1 MPTYGNITPLHPGA
15 RPTASFADIVREHL
29 EGLLQSSQFD
39 ASARSRAFLSYVVDE
54 ALAGRGENLN
64 QAVIAVAVFGRKAD
78 FDPILD
84 PIVRVQAGRLRRS
97 LERYYLL
104 TGDAGVIRIEL
115 PRGGYAPAFVTAGKD
130 VHADP
135 AVKCVTLA
143 EVAPDWPT
151 VVVHSFEVSSSEDEE
166 DTACIKDGLT
176 MELCRYGDVRV
187 VRQCDLDRRD
197 LRLHASVRFELRG
210 RLRRNADD
218 RLVSARLVDRTTG
231 EQLWTDEYHTHPEVG
246 RWSSSIDDVAR
257 VIAARIGAENG
268 VIARVLAGEHQR
280 PDVPTQFSA
289 ILGCYRFFFSRQVGD
304 FIPAVEAL
312 ERLTAREP
320 AIAVAWIYL
329 ARLYLIDHSFELTDA
344 HTPIEKAIDCAHQ
357 ALLLDPAGARVR
369 CVLAAALL
377 VKGELQAARDELE
390 KALRLNDGSLV
401 YREVVGWLMALAGD
415 WERGVTLMRDAIE
428 RNPYCLPHVQ
438 HGLWADHLRRGEFE
452 QAYVA
457 ALEYRDSTFFWRAL
471 MTACCLGHLGR
482 ASEAQAS
489 VAELQR
495 TKPDFPQR
503 GRTLI
508 GYYIKSTEL
517 LERIVE
523 GLGKAGLVLSD

>member
-15 RPTASFADIVREHL
+15 RPTATFADIVREHL
-29 EGLLQSSQFD
+29 ESLLQSSQFD

-64 QAVIAVAVFGRKAD
+64 QSVIAVAVFGRKAD

-104 TGDAGVIRIEL
+104 TDDADAIRIEL
-115 PRGGYAPAFVTAGKD
+115 PRGGYAPAFVKAGKD

-143 EVAPDWPT
+143 EVAPDWPI
-151 VVVHSFEVSSSEDEE
+151 VVIHPFEVSSSQDEE
-166 DTACIKDGLT
+166 ATACINDGLT
-176 MELCRYGDVRV
+176 MELCRCADVRV

-210 RLRRNADD
+210 RLRRNADEC
-218 RLVSARLVDRTTG
+218 LVSARLVDRTTG
-231 EQLWTDEYHTHPEVG
+231 EQLWTDEYHTHPGVG
-246 RWSSSIDDVAR
+246 RWSSSIDDVPR

-280 PDVPTQFSA
+280 PDVATSFSA
-289 ILGCYRFFFSRQVGD
+289 IMRCYRFFFSRHVGEL
-304 FIPAVEAL
+304 IPAVEAL
-312 ERLTAREP
+312 QRLTAGEP
-320 AIAVAWIYL
+320 AMAAGWIYL
-329 ARLYLIDHSFELTDA
+329 ARLYVVNHSFELTDV
-344 HTPIEKAIDCAHQ
+344 HTPIEKAIHCAYQ
-357 ALLLDPAGARVR
+357 GLLLNPAGARPR
-369 CVLAAALL
+369 CVLAAGLL

-390 KALRLNDGSLV
+390 KALRLNADSLA
-401 YREVVGWLMALAGD
+401 YREIIGWLMALSGD
-415 WERGVTLMRDAIE
+415 WEQGIALMRDAME

-471 MTACCLGHLGR
+471 MTASCLGHLGR
-482 ASEAQAS
+482 ASEAQTS

-495 TKPDFPQR
+495 TKPDFPER

-508 GYYIKSTEL
+508 GYYIKSEEL
-517 LERIVE
+517 RKRIIE
-523 GLGKAGLVLSD
+523 GLRKAGVVLN